1 MSQSTKVIIYAI
13 YLVVGIAVVLLGC
26 FEVIDG
32 YFAGIGGALAGVGGV
47 RLIQSV
53 RYFKDPNYAR
63 KVNNINTDERLAYI
77 ANSSGSL
84 AMRISVIVIALLS
97 IILRPMGYTEASRIL
112 LLVMGGEIA
121 IYLATYYIVS
131 RKY

>member
-47 RLIQSV
+47 RH
-53 RYFKDPNYAR
+53 DP
-63 KVNNINTDERLAYI
+63 
-77 ANSSGSL
+77 
-84 AMRISVIVIALLS
+84 
-97 IILRPMGYTEASRIL
+97 
-112 LLVMGGEIA
+112 
-121 IYLATYYIVS
+121 VS
-131 RKY
+131 AGRFL